1 MGKLPK
7 IPLVSF
13 LLLTATYGVFGWLY
27 AAWVTDLA
35 AKAKLWHGWLA
46 PQSAF
51 AISYGLGL
59 LVIIW
64 IIVFFTSPMSLLTLG
79 MDNWLRAD
87 AKALFAIALSIVI
100 FALVVEYP
108 IFLTR
113 SLILSAT
120 AILFRLDLQ
129 TVGCSHTL
137 ARYLLVFLSIVLF
150 AGGVFF
156 FHLYGVDL

>member
-1 MGKLPK
+1 MGRLPK

-27 AAWVTDLA
+27 ATWVAELA
-35 AKAKLWHGWLA
+35 TEAKLWHGWLV
-46 PQSAF
+46 PSFAF

-59 LVIIW
+59 LAIIL

-87 AKALFAIALSIVI
+87 AKAIFAIAASIII

-113 SLILSAT
+113 SLIMSAT

-129 TVGCSHTL
+129 TFGCSHTL
-137 ARYLLVFLSIVLF
+137 ARYLLIFLSIVLF
-150 AGGVFF
+150 AGGVFL
-156 FHLYGVDL
+156 FHL